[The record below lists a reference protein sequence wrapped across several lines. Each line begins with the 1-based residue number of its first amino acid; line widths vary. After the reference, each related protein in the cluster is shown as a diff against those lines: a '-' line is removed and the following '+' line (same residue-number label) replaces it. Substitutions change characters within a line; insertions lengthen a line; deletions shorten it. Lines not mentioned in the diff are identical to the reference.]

1 MKRRLFL
8 AAVALLPSMASAHEP
23 RKGPHGGILV
33 DAGPYHIEVAMKG
46 TTVDV
51 YVTDGADRPVLAVG
65 FKATAILAIDGKPQ
79 RIVLGPADGN
89 RLTGQ
94 STITMS
100 GAPKGAVL
108 LTAPD
113 GKTAQAKVD

>member
-1 MKRRLFL
+1 MKRRMFL
-8 AAVALLPSMASAHEP
+8 AAATLAPMTARAHEP

-33 DAGPYHIEVAMKG
+33 DAGAYHVELAITGM
-46 TTVDV
+46 TVDV
-51 YVTDGADRPVLAVG
+51 YISDGADRPVPAAG
-65 FKATAILAIDGKPQ
+65 FRAMAILVIDGKTQ

-94 STITMS
+94 SSAAAS

-113 GKTAQAKVD
+113 GKTAQARIE

>member
-1 MKRRLFL
+1 MKRRVFV
-8 AAVALLPSMASAHEP
+8 AAGLLLPSVASAHEP

-33 DAGPYHIEVAMKG
+33 DAGPYHVEVTVKG
-46 TTVDV
+46 TTVDA
-51 YVTDGADRPVLAVG
+51 YVSDGADRPLPAAG
-65 FKATAILAIDGKPQ
+65 FRATAILAIDGKPQ

-94 STITMS
+94 SAVPAQ
-100 GAPKGAVL
+100 GALKGAVL

-113 GKTAQAKVD
+113 GKTAQARLD